1 MKSCAN
7 SVKCYWTSN
16 YVFIVFRNRK
26 VEISNLKIFWK
37 TMYQRHEEQKNF
49 FAYRSFVWYLQLFFS
64 ATYIH
69 YIQMISK
76 RFQNMNNLHHQRH
89 LQSSRIYIIL
99 KYSTMIIWKNS
110 VSLQFFI
117 SINWCHL
124 FCSHIDFLWSNTAL
138 KKHSCFISL
147 YRMKCNQDRKI

>member
-1 MKSCAN
+1 MFLLYFETAK
-7 SVKCYWTSN
+7 
-16 YVFIVFRNRK
+16 
-26 VEISNLKIFWK
+26 LKYLTWRYSGK
-37 TMYQRHEEQKNF
+37 PCYQRHEEQKNF

-76 RFQNMNNLHHQRH
+76 RFQNVNNLHHQRH

-110 VSLQFFI
+110 VSLQFFN

-124 FCSHIDFLWSNTAL
+124 FCSFIDFLWSKTAL